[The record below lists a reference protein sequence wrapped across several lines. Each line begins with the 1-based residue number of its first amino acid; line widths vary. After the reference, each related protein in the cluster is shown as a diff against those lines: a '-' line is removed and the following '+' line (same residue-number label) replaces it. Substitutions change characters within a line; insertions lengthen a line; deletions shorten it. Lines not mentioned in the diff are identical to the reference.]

1 MREPCVGVE
10 LLHLLSYLC
19 TQFGWLCPVDWGS
32 PAPEALLLLM
42 VRRIYSLSLLYI
54 LNIRN

>member
-32 PAPEALLLLM
+32 PAPEALLLL
-42 VRRIYSLSLLYI
+42 IGETHLLPLSTSLL
-54 LNIRN
+54 NINN

>member
-19 TQFGWLCPVDWGS
+19 TQFGWLCPVNWGS
-32 PAPEALLLLM
+32 PAPEALLLFDL
-42 VRRIYSLSLLYI
+42 
-54 LNIRN
+54 